1 MLRYGIQLTS
11 RTIPGG
17 ALSTQLLSNPIA
29 FPDFFANHLPRYLF
43 YLLLSFWI
51 HVLFTCT
58 VLSYGFS
65 LKYSNTKGNYSRF
78 AIFPGIFSRGPFFP
92 LPSFCNMDFFVPF
105 QFETILGTDL
115 PYSSKTPVVYF
126 CNRIIFYILNSR
138 L

>member
-1 MLRYGIQLTS
+1 MFNIAPARRRVLRYGIQLTS
-11 RTIPGG
+11 RTIPGV

-29 FPDFFANHLPRYLF
+29 SPDFFANHLPRYFF

-78 AIFPGIFSRGPFFP
+78 LGFSPEDRSSPCPLFATWIFLCFFN
-92 LPSFCNMDFFVPF
+92 LRLSWERTFR
-105 QFETILGTDL
+105 THLKHLLIISATD
-115 PYSSKTPVVYF
+115 
-126 CNRIIFYILNSR
+126 
-138 L
+138 